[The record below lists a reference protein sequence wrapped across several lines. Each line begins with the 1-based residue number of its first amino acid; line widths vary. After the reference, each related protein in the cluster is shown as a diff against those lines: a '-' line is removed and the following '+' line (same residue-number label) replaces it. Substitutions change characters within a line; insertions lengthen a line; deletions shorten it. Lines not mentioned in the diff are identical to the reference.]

1 MLRSFSGILRKFLI
15 KSSITLAGINRA
27 NSNSKYARSPISS
40 CIPTKIIPKII
51 MNIEGITNAN
61 INVSMYLLIII
72 DDTVDAATAGLA
84 RF

>member
-1 MLRSFSGILRKFLI
+1 MP
-15 KSSITLAGINRA
+15 AGINRA

-61 INVSMYLLIII
+61 INVSMYLLIIV
-72 DDTVDAATAGLA
+72 DDGDAVDAATGLA
-84 RF
+84 QMVSNQ

>member
-1 MLRSFSGILRKFLI
+1 LG
-15 KSSITLAGINRA
+15 A

-61 INVSMYLLIII
+61 INVSMYLLIIV
-72 DDTVDAATAGLA
+72 DDGDAVDAATGLA
-84 RF
+84 QMVSNQ